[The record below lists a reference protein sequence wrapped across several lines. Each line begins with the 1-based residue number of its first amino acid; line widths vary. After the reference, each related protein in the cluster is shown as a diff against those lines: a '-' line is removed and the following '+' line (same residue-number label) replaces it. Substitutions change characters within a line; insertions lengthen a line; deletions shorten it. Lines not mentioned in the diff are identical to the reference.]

1 MTSQKPPIGIK
12 SRYLHDLMRFREITD
27 AMNRYSDASLPVP
40 KEWIG
45 EVLDIY
51 NAALVELHPIEC
63 AAEWIEPTNGADS
76 PLEWR
81 DCSRCGNQTDILY
94 RHPLPKYCEEC
105 GAKMK
110 NGGQRP

>member
-1 MTSQKPPIGIK
+1 MIQKPPTGIK
-12 SRYLHDLMRFREITD
+12 PRHYHDLMRFHEITD

-40 KEWIG
+40 KEWIR

-51 NAALVELHPIEC
+51 STALDKLHPIERT
-63 AAEWIEPTNGADS
+63 AEWIEPTNGADS

-81 DCSRCGNQTDILY
+81 DCSCCGNRTDILC

-110 NGGQRP
+110 NGGQCP